1 MAKVGPLDGIRVVE
15 LTNWMAGPSAAAALA
30 DMGADVIKVEPLT
43 GDTARKMSRPT
54 RLHPDGAEIDAGFQM
69 DNRGKRSVAIAIDK
83 PEGAAVVRR
92 LVAGAHVL
100 LCNLL
105 PQRQAK
111 FGLDP
116 ATLFAIRPGLVHA
129 TLTGYGLTGPD
140 AERPGFDVTAF
151 FGRGAITE
159 SSTDAGAQA
168 PQPRAAQGDHTTALA
183 LIAAVLAALRV
194 AERTGEGQ
202 IVDVSLMAAA
212 TWTMASEL
220 APVLVD
226 GRMPSKRDRDHRL
239 VALATSHRC
248 SDDRFIILNMTEP
261 RWWPRFCARLEHP
274 EWVDDERFDTPRN
287 RLRNMPELTRLIDA
301 EFIKRPLLE
310 WGRLFDESGLIW
322 GPASTLGELAVDE
335 QATAAG
341 VFPEITVAEGTFRTV
356 AVPMRIDGA
365 DIRPRGPAPAIGEHT
380 LEVLREVGIGDEEI
394 SNLDAAGAI
403 VLAPGTQF

>member
-30 DMGADVIKVEPLT
+30 DMGADVIKVEPPT

-129 TLTGYGLTGPD
+129 TLTGYGLGGPD
-140 AERPGFDVTAF
+140 ASRPGFDVTAF

-159 SSTDAGAQA
+159 SLTDVGAQA
-168 PQPRAAQGDHTTALA
+168 PQPRPAQGDHTTALA

-212 TWTMASEL
+212 TWTMATDL

-226 GRMPSKRDRDHRL
+226 GREPSKRDRDHRL
-239 VALATSHRC
+239 AALATSHRC

-261 RWWPRFCARLEHP
+261 RWWPRLCERLEHP
-274 EWVDDERFDTPRN
+274 EWTDDERFDTPRN
-287 RLRNMPELTRLIDA
+287 RLRNMPELTRLLDA
-301 EFIKRPLLE
+301 VFVTRPMLE

-322 GPASTLGELAVDE
+322 GPASTLGELALDE
-335 QATAAG
+335 QAAAAG
-341 VFPEITVAEGTFRTV
+341 LFPEITVAEGTIRTI
-356 AVPMRIDGA
+356 AVPIRIDGA

-380 LEVLREVGIGDEEI
+380 LEVLREVGMDDGEI
-394 SNLDAAGAI
+394 SALDAAGVI
-403 VLAPGTQF
+403 VFAPATQF